1 MIIVITQNSTVFVNE
16 KEYRN
21 ISHIKDQKMV
31 VAYRAGE
38 NPELIA
44 QIGGKPECIEDVESV
59 QYYSDTEAVKYC
71 DQGNELE
78 SLSVAYKELLH
89 RYKNLKK
96 ERINL
101 DSDIII
107 FTHKVAD
114 LQKQLDEVN
123 AKVKRYESGTD

>member
-1 MIIVITQNSTVFVNE
+1 MIIVVTKNSTVFVNE

-21 ISHIKDQKMV
+21 ISHIKDNKMV
-31 VAYRAGE
+31 VAYRAGV

-59 QYYSDTEAVKYC
+59 QYYSDTEAVKYY
-71 DQGNELE
+71 DQGNELAN
-78 SLSVAYKELLH
+78 LSDAYKDLLH
-89 RYKNLKK
+89 RYDNLRK
-96 ERINL
+96 ERIRL
-101 DSDIII
+101 DSDIIV

-114 LQKQLDEVN
+114 LQKQLDEAN